1 MTKTSVAIW
10 LHSPSSESTWFSILV
25 WLDGAGIIGRVGLG
39 MKFRM
44 EVRFCKNQLTYEK
57 AIMNSPD
64 SGVHECQSRIP
75 KNTACIETTVFA
87 TWRASPGFAKSKPQ
101 KMVSFRTG
109 DVSANVA
116 DQACLRPRVSQFSL
130 VPTGG
135 WQVSLFGVDL
145 GILIHRPFCNVWFAS
160 WGGRAGF
167 ATCAFTVRHGG
178 MSPFSRQHSAPGVS
192 KVV

>member
-1 MTKTSVAIW
+1 
-10 LHSPSSESTWFSILV
+10 
-25 WLDGAGIIGRVGLG
+25 
-39 MKFRM
+39 
-44 EVRFCKNQLTYEK
+44 
-57 AIMNSPD
+57 MN
-64 SGVHECQSRIP
+64 VNHVFQ

-135 WQVSLFGVDL
+135 WPVSLFGVDL
-145 GILIHRPFCNVWFAS
+145 GILIHRPFCNVWFAN

-178 MSPFSRQHSAPGVS
+178 MSPFSRQHSASWGFKGCLTHRFWVS
-192 KVV
+192 VKAKTCHCLKNFIIFGNNHHIYSSSPPD